1 MKRRVAGI
9 YSLALL
15 AISGAPGAALA
26 QDTLDSGDTA
36 WMLVSTA
43 LVLFMTIPGLAL
55 FYGGLVRTKNVLS
68 VLMQCLVLS
77 ALISLVWLA
86 GAYSLSFDEG
96 GALIGGLGKA
106 FLVGVTGET
115 LRGTIPE
122 VLFFAYQLTFAIITP
137 GLIIGAYAE
146 RMRFAAVLGFSVL
159 WLLVVYAPICH
170 MTWGGGLFSPG
181 GMFGAD
187 VGVFDFAGGIVVHI
201 TAGIAALVACIA
213 VGRREGY
220 PRRAMP
226 PHNLTMTFM
235 GTAMLWVGWF
245 GFNAGSA
252 LAANGGAAMA
262 LVVTHLSASAATL
275 TWMAIE
281 WSRHG
286 KPSVLGAAT
295 GSIAGLAAVTPA
307 SGYIGPLGGV
317 LIGVASGAL
326 CWYAATAVKQR
337 FGYDDSLDVFGVHGV
352 GGFVGT
358 VLAGVFASDVFGGNQ
373 AGLAIGRQLGVQVS
387 AALIAVAYTAI
398 ASFAILKLLAAVMR
412 LRVDENAEGLGLDIS
427 EHDESGYMMAEFLR
441 GVRVDAED

>member
-1 MKRRVAGI
+1 MQRRTTWAS
-9 YSLALL
+9 SLAVL
-15 AISGAPGAALA
+15 GAPGLARA
-26 QDTLDSGDTA
+26 QDSLDTGDTA
-36 WMLVSTA
+36 WLLTSTA

-68 VLMQCLVLS
+68 VLMQCLVLT
-77 ALISLVWLA
+77 ALISVLWLVC
-86 GAYSLSFDEG
+86 GYSLAFEPG
-96 GALIGGLGKA
+96 GALLGGLGKA
-106 FLVGVTGET
+106 FLLGVSGES
-115 LRGTIPE
+115 LRGTLPE

-146 RMRFAAVLGFSVL
+146 RMRFAAVVAFSAL
-159 WLLVVYAPICH
+159 WLLLVYIPICH

-213 VGRREGY
+213 VGPREGY

-226 PHNLTMTFM
+226 PHNLTMTFT

-252 LAANGGAAMA
+252 LAANGSAAMA
-262 LVVTHLSASAATL
+262 LTVTHLSASAATL

-307 SGYIGPLGGV
+307 SGYIGPAGGL
-317 LIGVASGAL
+317 LIGVVSGAL
-326 CWYAATAVKQR
+326 CWYAATAIKHR

-352 GGFVGT
+352 GGFIGTLLVGA
-358 VLAGVFASDVFGGNQ
+358 LASDAFGGNQ
-373 AGLAIGRQLGVQVS
+373 VGLAIGRQLGVQLS
-387 AALIAVAYTAI
+387 AALIAIAYTAI
-398 ASFAILKLLAAVMR
+398 ASFAILKLVGALTR
-412 LRVDENAEGLGLDIS
+412 LRVDDNAEGLGLDIS

-441 GVRVDAED
+441 GVRVDND